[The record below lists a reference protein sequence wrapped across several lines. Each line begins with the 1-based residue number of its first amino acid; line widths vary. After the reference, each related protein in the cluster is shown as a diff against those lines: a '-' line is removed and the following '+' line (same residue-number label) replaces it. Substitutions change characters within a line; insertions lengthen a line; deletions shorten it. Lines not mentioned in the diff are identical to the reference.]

1 MWSTK
6 AGGPRWRAAAATLP
20 KAGQRQV
27 ALGDGVGAV
36 GPFATSLSLLLFH
49 VIVFYDA
56 VLSDVE
62 FDHYVF

>member
-1 MWSTK
+1 MFE
-6 AGGPRWRAAAATLP
+6 APAERNFREGQVLLDERV
-20 KAGQRQV
+20 QRQV

>member
-1 MWSTK
+1 MFE
-6 AGGPRWRAAAATLP
+6 APAERNFREGQVLLDERV
-20 KAGQRQV
+20 QRQV

-56 VLSDVE
+56 VLSDAE